1 GVIIFAATANANAS
15 TIEYPANSQY
25 VVSVGAASPSG
36 ERKSPSSSDGED
48 WWGSNY
54 GVNTQD
60 ARNAVDI
67 MAPTILPA
75 TDISGSGGYQSG
87 NYYLYFNGTSCATPY
102 AAGVAALVLSADP
115 SLSPAE
121 LRSILTS
128 TATDMT
134 IDGGTGWDRYTGY
147 GMVNAYAALMALDPS
162 LPDVSITA
170 PANGSVLDLGDQI
183 NVTATASDGDG
194 SITSVA
200 FYLDDVLQF
209 TDYSSPYQWTWV
221 TSTSSAGNHRIKAIA
236 TDNDSNTF
244 FSSILVSLVVPADE
258 GFESGNFSAYPWI
271 NSSTS
276 PWTVQNTDKY
286 SGNYAAKSGTI
297 SNNAQ
302 TELSVTHYVNQAGNI
317 SFWYK
322 VSSELNYDKLY
333 FLIDGVEKNN
343 WSGSIN
349 WTQVSYPV
357 SVGTHTFTW
366 RYSKDGSEFSGSD
379 CAWIDH
385 IIFPPLGAYY
395 APATNLSAIPA
406 DGSITL
412 NWSSPGGSVQA
423 FKVYRDD
430 TLITTTSNTTF
441 TDNSVS
447 NGNSYSYYVIAV
459 YAGGESE
466 ATTTITVVAGQV
478 LEAIL
483 GSGTSTTGYSN
494 ASPINTYYRS
504 LHGQSVYT
512 KAELHSAG
520 ISGPINITQIG
531 FDVVTLP
538 NLALPSFI
546 VRMKH
551 TTDTDVTNWQSADDM
566 QTVYGP
572 LTYAP
577 ATGWDMLTLS
587 TPFLWNGTDNI
598 VIDTAFDRVATY
610 SSSGTVHYSTVTN
623 GYRYARSDGS
633 NQTDVFSDG
642 STATTRPN
650 LKLIFSPLSE
660 DPEIVVSTSSLDFGN
675 IRIYDTASQSFTIS
689 NSGGGTL
696 EGSIACSGVF
706 SVAEISG
713 KKGLN
718 RSSREV
724 SRNTITYSIGEGSS
738 KSFRVTFDP
747 VTTGETTGTITITHN
762 SDGADKSISLAGE
775 AYNPVPDTPVPTNA
789 ATNVN
794 PNQVLS
800 WTNDGT
806 VTAVDVYVGTS
817 EYNLI
822 KVADQQS
829 DPLNS
834 YTSPTAW
841 TYQTTYYWKVV
852 AHNSSIY
859 SGESAVFSF
868 TTIADPTLT
877 PPFTEEF
884 GSFPP
889 TNWTRFSGAL
899 AENSSL
905 SSTTSGWVADGFA
918 NVGSTGSAKINVYGE
933 NRYYWLVSPSINLD
947 AGKANYQLSFDLALT
962 EWNATTGPETDGTDD
977 KFAVVISTDD
987 GATWSSS
994 NTLALWDNAGT
1005 SSVYNNISYTGENI
1019 VVPLSSYSGSVKIAF
1034 YAESSSSN
1042 ADNDLFVDNVSVSAI
1057 PVSPI
1062 FSVSPGSKDFG
1073 TLLVGQNMQQDFVIS
1088 NIGTGSLGIT
1098 EVALQNS
1105 D

>member
-1 GVIIFAATANANAS
+1 
-15 TIEYPANSQY
+15 
-25 VVSVGAASPSG
+25 
-36 ERKSPSSSDGED
+36 
-48 WWGSNY
+48 
-54 GVNTQD
+54 
-60 ARNAVDI
+60 
-67 MAPTILPA
+67 M
-75 TDISGSGGYQSG
+75 
-87 NYYLYFNGTSCATPY
+87 
-102 AAGVAALVLSADP
+102 
-115 SLSPAE
+115 
-121 LRSILTS
+121 
-128 TATDMT
+128 TAT
-134 IDGGTGWDRYTGY
+134 
-147 GMVNAYAALMALDPS
+147 
-162 LPDVSITA
+162 
-170 PANGSVLDLGDQI
+170 Q
-183 NVTATASDGDG
+183 
-194 SITSVA
+194 
-200 FYLDDVLQF
+200 
-209 TDYSSPYQWTWV
+209 
-221 TSTSSAGNHRIKAIA
+221 
-236 TDNDSNTF
+236 F

-366 RYSKDGSEFSGSD
+366 RYTKDLSDFAGSD

-483 GSGTSTTGYSN
+483 GSGTSTTDYSN
-494 ASPINTYYRS
+494 ASPINIFYKS

-551 TTDTDVTNWQSADDM
+551 TSDTDVTNWQSADDM

-598 VIDTAFDRVATY
+598 VIDTAFDRVAEF

-623 GYRYARSDGS
+623 GYRYARADGS
-633 NQTDVFSDG
+633 NQTDVFSGG

-660 DPEIVVSTSSLDFGN
+660 DPEIVVSTSSLVFGN

-696 EGSIACSGVF
+696 EAALHA
-706 SVAEISG
+706 VA
-713 KKGLN
+713 
-718 RSSREV
+718 
-724 SRNTITYSIGEGSS
+724 YS
-738 KSFRVTFDP
+738 
-747 VTTGETTGTITITHN
+747 
-762 SDGADKSISLAGE
+762 A
-775 AYNPVPDTPVPTNA
+775 
-789 ATNVN
+789 
-794 PNQVLS
+794 
-800 WTNDGT
+800 
-806 VTAVDVYVGTS
+806 
-817 EYNLI
+817 
-822 KVADQQS
+822 
-829 DPLNS
+829 
-834 YTSPTAW
+834 
-841 TYQTTYYWKVV
+841 
-852 AHNSSIY
+852 
-859 SGESAVFSF
+859 
-868 TTIADPTLT
+868 
-877 PPFTEEF
+877 
-884 GSFPP
+884 
-889 TNWTRFSGAL
+889 
-899 AENSSL
+899 
-905 SSTTSGWVADGFA
+905 
-918 NVGSTGSAKINVYGE
+918 
-933 NRYYWLVSPSINLD
+933 
-947 AGKANYQLSFDLALT
+947 
-962 EWNATTGPETDGTDD
+962 
-977 KFAVVISTDD
+977 
-987 GATWSSS
+987 
-994 NTLALWDNAGT
+994 
-1005 SSVYNNISYTGENI
+1005 
-1019 VVPLSSYSGSVKIAF
+1019 
-1034 YAESSSSN
+1034 
-1042 ADNDLFVDNVSVSAI
+1042 
-1057 PVSPI
+1057 
-1062 FSVSPGSKDFG
+1062 
-1073 TLLVGQNMQQDFVIS
+1073 
-1088 NIGTGSLGIT
+1088 
-1098 EVALQNS
+1098 
-1105 D
+1105 